1 MGHNSYFAIGQ
12 KKFLVVTDN
21 GVLGEYSD
29 LDEAKEV
36 LNGQTKKRGFNRF
49 IAEVDETNTLVT
61 DPHVVGWKKQTEENG
76 FNKWWND
83 MRDINRLIGK
93 CQSYLDKT
101 GMQTGSYHCL

>member
-1 MGHNSYFAIGQ
+1 MKFLLGHDSHFATGQ

-21 GVLGEYSD
+21 GVLGEYSV

-61 DPHVVGWKKQTEENG
+61 DPHVVGGKQQTAENG

-83 MRDINRLIGK
+83 RRDINRLIGK
-93 CQSYLDKT
+93 CQTYRDKT
-101 GMQTGSYHCL
+101 GM